1 MTASAASSPPDSNR
15 RPRTPPFPKISLV
28 TVPSRTE
35 IPDFSIC
42 VLEKGGGLR
51 IELAGQEP
59 VEELDDVDL
68 GLAAADG
75 PGDLQAEQSAA
86 EDGDAP
92 VRAEMLDEVLRVG
105 ERPQH
110 EDALPVRARDGR
122 DGGPGARR
130 QEQRVVAARGA
141 RGRLDRLVLGP
152 DPHDLLAEVEDDPL
166 LLGPAFGESEE
177 LLAGHAAGHELD
189 QVGAGIVGAR
199 LFREDLDP
207 DVLIELTQGLGGHGA
222 RQPAADD
229 DHVHVREGS
238 GPDPSRA

>member
-1 MTASAASSPPDSNR
+1 M
-15 RPRTPPFPKISLV
+15 

-35 IPDFSIC
+35 IPDLSIC
-42 VLEKGGGLR
+42 ALEEGGGLR

-59 VEELDDVDL
+59 VEELDDIDL

-75 PGDLQAEQSAA
+75 PGDLQAEQSPA
-86 EDGDAP
+86 EDGDAA

-110 EDALPVRARDGR
+110 EDAFPVGADDGR
-122 DGGPGARR
+122 NGRAGARR
-130 QEQRVVAARGA
+130 EEQRIVAARGA
-141 RGRLDRLVLGP
+141 RGRLDRLVRGP

-189 QVGAGIVGAR
+189 QVGAGIVRAL

-207 DVLIELTQGLGGHGA
+207 DVLIELTEGLGGHGA